1 VADFGLKCKSRKIFD
16 TIMSTK
22 YVFFSD
28 LGFGGLAEAAAQQPP
43 LG

>member
-1 VADFGLKCKSRKIFD
+1 
-16 TIMSTK
+16 MSTK

-43 LG
+43 LGWAPVPLLYMHQKYGV